1 MNPRRFSQSL
11 RKRGERAEKKRQQLL
26 SDLAEAIRRFDSHL
40 CGELI
45 DEDAGDLL
53 FRLTERKAE
62 RQSRKAAG
70 VDEKIRHFTPQA
82 VEVRVQEAMTRSFE
96 SDRIAFKT

>member
-70 VDEKIRHFTPQA
+70 IEERIKHFAPSA
-82 VEVRVQEAMTRSFE
+82 VNVRVEQAMARSLNH
-96 SDRIAFKT
+96 DNAN